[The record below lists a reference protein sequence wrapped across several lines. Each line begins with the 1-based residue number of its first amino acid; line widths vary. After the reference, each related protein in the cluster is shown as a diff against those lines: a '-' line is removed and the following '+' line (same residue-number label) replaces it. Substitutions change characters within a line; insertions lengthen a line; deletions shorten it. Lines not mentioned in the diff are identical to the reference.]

1 MTTVEAQLETCQFQ
15 AEVKQLLHL
24 VTNALYSK
32 REIFLRELISN
43 ASDALE
49 KLRQHSI
56 SDEALLESDPD
67 LKIKIRFNKD
77 NQTIS
82 IIDNGCGM
90 SRQDVID
97 HLGTIAN
104 SGTQKFIE
112 SLSGDAKKDSRL
124 IGQFGVGFYSAF
136 IVAKKVVVQTRQAG
150 MQHDQGVYW
159 ESEGTGEYQIK
170 NIERSDRG
178 TEVILF
184 LKDDAKE
191 FCEFWK
197 LKSIVTQYSNH
208 LQWPILM
215 EKNKVDKDGKEL
227 DDKEEEQVNDGQAL
241 WMRPKG
247 EVSDDEYKKFY
258 TTVASHDFQDPLA
271 WSHNTVE
278 GKLEYTSLLFVPQ
291 KAPFDLFYREHQ
303 RGLKLFIQRVFILD
317 DAEQLLPMYLRFV
330 RGVVD
335 SNDLPLN
342 VSREMLQ
349 SNRTI
354 DAIRSGCVKRVLSML
369 ESMAKNDSDKYATFW
384 SEFGQVLKEGVA
396 EDFANKDRIAKLLRF
411 ASTQDDAAS
420 QTVSL
425 EDYVGRMQEGQD
437 KIYYLCSEGF
447 DAAIKSPHLEI
458 FKKKGI
464 EVLLLTDRVDEWLVA
479 HLTEFDGKKLQSVSK
494 GQLDDIAPKE
504 SDEDKA
510 DVEKKEADFKSV
522 LTQMSKALEK
532 EVKEIK
538 ATSRLV
544 SSASCIVYEEDQMS
558 SHLQRMMRDAGQ
570 AVPETKPILEV
581 NLDHALLQKLKS
593 EQDDERF
600 DEMAHVIFDQAV
612 LSEGGK
618 LADPAL
624 FVSRLNRLI
633 CEA

>member
-1 MTTVEAQLETCQFQ
+1 MTVEAQLETCQFQ

-49 KLRQHSI
+49 KLRQQSI
-56 SDEALLESDPD
+56 SDQALLESDPE
-67 LKIKIRFNKD
+67 LKIQIHFNKD

-82 IIDNGCGM
+82 IVDNGCGM
-90 SRQDVID
+90 SREDVVA

-112 SLSGDAKKDSRL
+112 SLSGDAKKDSKL

-159 ESEGTGEYQIK
+159 ESDGTGEYQIK
-170 NIERSDRG
+170 NIERPMRG

-184 LKDDAKE
+184 LKEEASE

-197 LKSIVTQYSNH
+197 LKNIVTEYSNH

-227 DDKEEEQVNDGQAL
+227 DEKEEEQVNDGQAL
-241 WMRPKG
+241 WMRPK
-247 EVSDDEYKKFY
+247 SDISEDEYKKFY

-271 WSHNTVE
+271 WSHNIVE

-303 RGLKLFIQRVFILD
+303 RGLKLFIQRVFIMD

-369 ESMAKNDSDKYATFW
+369 ESMAKKDTDKYATFW
-384 SEFGQVLKEGVA
+384 SEFGQVLKEGIA

-411 ASTQDDAAS
+411 ASTHDDASS

-447 DAAIKSPHLEI
+447 DSAIKSPHLEI

-504 SDEDKA
+504 SEEDKA
-510 DVEKKEADFKSV
+510 NVEKKEADFKSV
-522 LTQMSKALEK
+522 LTQMGKTLEK

-570 AVPETKPILEV
+570 EVPDAKPILEV
-581 NLDHALLQKLKS
+581 NLDHALLDKLKH

-600 DEMAHVIFDQAV
+600 DEIAHVIFDQAV

-618 LADPAL
+618 LSDPAL